1 MFSKRR
7 RWMLGVL
14 AVGLLSVAFYAGCGD
29 EDEGGLPTKEVA
41 EGWSR
46 FQGNEYD
53 SAISSFSVAAGK
65 ASGWG
70 EPYSGLGWCYAALD
84 SLSRAEENFELAV
97 AKSPTITDAWAG
109 LAMVDLALQKYQEGG
124 NAAREALL
132 LGQDKYTFRYDDQVN
147 ARALRI
153 VYAECAF
160 YLGDYKTA
168 EDQVELISQDSL
180 LDPDDPDYVEHLLEA
195 IGRLSMQ

>member
-7 RWMLGVL
+7 RWMLGIL
-14 AVGLLSVAFYAGCGD
+14 AVGLLSVAFCAGCGD
-29 EDEGGLPTKEVA
+29 EDDGGLPTKEFA

-46 FQGNEYD
+46 LQNDEFD
-53 SAISSFSVAAGK
+53 SAIGSFSAAAAK

-84 SLSRAEENFELAV
+84 SLSGAETNFALAV
-97 AKSPTITDAWAG
+97 AKGPTLTDAWAG
-109 LAMVDLALQKYQEGG
+109 LAIVDLALQKYLEGG
-124 NAAREALL
+124 EAAREALD
-132 LGQDKYTFRYDDQVN
+132 LGRDKYTFRYDDQVN
-147 ARALRI
+147 ARSLRI

-168 EDQVELISQDSL
+168 EDQVELISTDSL
-180 LDPDDPDYVEHLLEA
+180 LDPDDPDYVERLLEA